1 MNKIVRGKV
10 PSKAFDIIM
19 RYIFDDPETVDET
32 YLEHSECRV
41 VQVAR
46 IESEADLIELANILG
61 PNSDVGALHG
71 IKLSELV
78 GHWMLEGTRS
88 DSNGMYWDTVD
99 EIVKCHEVTETI
111 TVTKWKPIPD
121 AEKSSTESVPARP
134 AGKK

>member
-1 MNKIVRGKV
+1 MNKIVRGPV
-10 PSKAFDIIM
+10 PNEAFDIIL
-19 RYIFDDPETVDET
+19 RFIFDDHETVEED

-41 VQVAR
+41 VQVAH
-46 IESEADLIELANILG
+46 IDFESLHQLHARLMQV
-61 PNSDVGALHG
+61 DVGVLDG
-71 IKLSELV
+71 VKLSELV
-78 GHWMLEGTRS
+78 GDWMLEGTRS
-88 DSNGMYWDTVD
+88 DNNGMYWDQIP